1 MTKKEVML
9 WIKNGT
15 KTIDVRKGNP
25 RRGETAVFL
34 SGPNILRLKIVNK
47 ETGKLADIVRPDNY
61 NAVIPTAKTLD
72 EARRY
77 LQNLYQTPEDNFTA
91 YYLKPLKQNS

>member
-47 ETGKLADIVRPDNY
+47 ETGKLADIAPTILKFMN
-61 NAVIPTAKTLD
+61 IPVPENMLGN
-72 EARRY
+72 
-77 LQNLYQTPEDNFTA
+77 NLLETIQQT
-91 YYLKPLKQNS
+91 